1 MGHVGENLRCQSI
14 DRATDE
20 QRMKEHVHRGVK
32 AEPQA
37 GIGIGCGGAVFTVL
51 ILITLKVFSHSYRW
65 RGQLALHTVPSSA
78 DHIPDTCKLSA
89 ITPWAVPFSTELQK
103 KFQEWYEV
111 FVQCSHSCWILV
123 LCKISQVCSGLP
135 ASWLVYPL
143 SKISRSAIGSL
154 NAHLFSYWSAAC
166 RQSFIYCTEF
176 TTLSCLLKTRKSSSV
191 LEINVPLLRDPTTL
205 TFFFNI
211 WNAFRTPLTS
221 APSTYN
227 RGS

>member
-1 MGHVGENLRCQSI
+1 MWVKICAANPL

-20 QRMKEHVHRGVK
+20 QRMKERMHRGVK

-37 GIGIGCGGAVFTVL
+37 GIGCGGAVFAVL
-51 ILITLKVFSHSYRW
+51 ILITLKVFSHSYCW
-65 RGQLALHTVPSSA
+65 RGQLALPTVPSSA
-78 DHIPDTCKLSA
+78 HHIPDTCKLSA
-89 ITPWAVPFSTELQK
+89 ITPWAVPFSTELRK
-103 KFQEWYEV
+103 KISR
-111 FVQCSHSCWILV
+111 VQCSHSCWILV

-176 TTLSCLLKTRKSSSV
+176 TTLSCLLKTRKKSSS
-191 LEINVPLLRDPTTL
+191 
-205 TFFFNI
+205 
-211 WNAFRTPLTS
+211 
-221 APSTYN
+221 
-227 RGS
+227 

>member
-51 ILITLKVFSHSYRW
+51 ILITLKVFSHSYCW

-103 KFQEWYEV
+103 KISRVVWSIRAVFAFMLNPCSMQNITSAVVYLLPDWSTLWAKFLEV
-111 FVQCSHSCWILV
+111 QLAAWMPTFSVTGVLLAVSHSFIAPNLRLYPACWKRAKV
-123 LCKISQVCSGLP
+123 QVYL
-135 ASWLVYPL
+135 
-143 SKISRSAIGSL
+143 RSMC
-154 NAHLFSYWSAAC
+154 HF
-166 RQSFIYCTEF
+166 
-176 TTLSCLLKTRKSSSV
+176 
-191 LEINVPLLRDPTTL
+191 
-205 TFFFNI
+205 
-211 WNAFRTPLTS
+211 
-221 APSTYN
+221 
-227 RGS
+227 